1 MNKAS
6 FRNMHSLDFIHH
18 HMLKIKTEA
27 KLFSEMTNRC
37 LRAKNKGHI
46 YCTRTSRQRYSQLLG
61 PTEFFTLASPS
72 KHDTQK

>member
-27 KLFSEMTNRC
+27 KLFSEMTNRGP
-37 LRAKNKGHI
+37 RAKNKGHI
-46 YCTRTSRQRYSQLLG
+46 YCTRTNRQGYSQLIG
-61 PTEFFTLASPS
+61 PTEFFTLAYPR
-72 KHDTQK
+72 KHYTQK